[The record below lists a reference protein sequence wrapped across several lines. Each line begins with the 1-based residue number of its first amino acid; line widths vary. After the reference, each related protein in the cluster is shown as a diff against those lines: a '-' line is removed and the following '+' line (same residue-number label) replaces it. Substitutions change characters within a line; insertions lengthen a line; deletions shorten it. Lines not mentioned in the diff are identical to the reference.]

1 MRVNPVSNMG
11 IVFKSSIQKVGG
23 KGTSTTLKSPYFA
36 GQPQVNGCD
45 NADCFQRLNQ
55 PETQI
60 KEIKENKEPSKKENE
75 EPSKKENG
83 EKDKKD

>member
-1 MRVNPVSNMG
+1 MRVNPVLNMG

-23 KGTSTTLKSPYFA
+23 KGTSTTLKSPYFV

-45 NADCFQRLNQ
+45 NADCFQRLSQ
-55 PETQI
+55 PGIQI
-60 KEIKENKEPSKKENE
+60 KEVKENE